1 MASLNHEKSCAL
13 MFYPHLAG
21 VCHHSEEDITP
32 FGTGRLLQL
41 VFLSYFLLG
50 WVDFLVVF
58 HFHLEISRSR
68 IFDYKSYSF
77 FWVEWPETDQ
87 KLPGKIVLSIG
98 MGIVVLLSIPLGY
111 YNLDDNVVVQN
122 AALVVILISCLGI
135 RKQKTSHHGRS
146 TIRE

>member
-1 MASLNHEKSCAL
+1 MYVTILRRISLPLGQVGAPAS
-13 MFYPHLAG
+13 AG
-21 VCHHSEEDITP
+21 
-32 FGTGRLLQL
+32 FN
-41 VFLSYFLLG
+41 LSYFFLFG
-50 WVDFLVVF
+50 FFLVVF
-58 HFHLEISRSR
+58 HVHHETSKIRDPP

-77 FWVEWPETDQ
+77 FCRVARSWP

-122 AALVVILISCLGI
+122 AALVVIVISCLG
-135 RKQKTSHHGRS
+135 KTQTSHHGRS